1 MGTSQSSHTHAHT
14 HTHTHTNSGRLVDAA
29 EWHEEHLPLED
40 GGMTVNGAVKA
51 LQTKGACLEKDWGFD
66 LDKVSKCVL
75 AK

>member
-1 MGTSQSSHTHAHT
+1 M
-14 HTHTHTNSGRLVDAA
+14 DAA